1 MWRRNRFAGRIIY
14 FSYIRLLFL
23 HSACRSPNRG
33 GLFFIVKVCVN
44 ETKRS
49 RKETM
54 AKICNK
60 WIPSLIILWL
70 VIGLLAGC
78 ASPAQNVNSNANQ
91 VQASN
96 EGQVGKEAEKA
107 ADEQPTS
114 TPSSGT
120 PEATKSPSEDK
131 DQDKTKAT
139 DNAGDKQVTPSPKP
153 QQTTEP
159 KLEDP
164 KTKPTATAKPNKTD
178 GTVTAKP
185 VTPVATPQPAQTV
198 TISIV
203 ADKDTGTVLAPTA
216 VEFKK
221 DDTVLDVLKKITRK
235 NKIQM
240 EYRGAKGAAYIEGI
254 DNLYEFDLGAKSGWM
269 YRVNGEFPNKGA
281 GSYKVNEGDVIE
293 WLYTT
298 DLGEDIGAKFDE

>member
-1 MWRRNRFAGRIIY
+1 
-14 FSYIRLLFL
+14 
-23 HSACRSPNRG
+23 
-33 GLFFIVKVCVN
+33 
-44 ETKRS
+44 
-49 RKETM
+49 M
-54 AKICNK
+54 AKICKK
-60 WIPSLIILWL
+60 WLPSLIILWL
-70 VIGLLAGC
+70 FIGLLAGC
-78 ASPAQNVNSNANQ
+78 ASPAQNVNSNTNQ
-91 VQASN
+91 VQTSN

-114 TPSSGT
+114 TSASET
-120 PEATKSPSEDK
+120 AEATQLPSEDK
-131 DQDKTKAT
+131 DQAKAT

-153 QQTTEP
+153 KQTNEP
-159 KLEDP
+159 KLDDP
-164 KTKPTATAKPNKTD
+164 KTKPTASAKPNKTD
-178 GTVTAKP
+178 GTTTTKP
-185 VTPVATPQPAQTV
+185 VTPVATPNPVQTV

-203 ADKDTGTVLAPTA
+203 ADKDTGTVLAPTV

-240 EYRGAKGAAYIEGI
+240 EYRGVKGGAYIEGI
-254 DNLYEFDLGAKSGWM
+254 DNIYEFDLGAKSGWM

-281 GSYKVNEGDVIE
+281 GVYKVNEGDVIE

>member
-1 MWRRNRFAGRIIY
+1 MQDASYILVIY
-14 FSYIRLLFL
+14 GCYSYIRHADPLIE
-23 HSACRSPNRG
+23 G

-54 AKICNK
+54 AKICKK
-60 WIPSLIILWL
+60 WLPSLMILWL

-78 ASPAQNVNSNANQ
+78 ASPAQSVNSNTNQ
-91 VQASN
+91 VQTSN
-96 EGQVGKEAEKA
+96 EGQVGQEADKA

-114 TPSSGT
+114 TSAAET
-120 PEATKSPSEDK
+120 AEATQIPSEDK
-131 DQDKTKAT
+131 DQDKAKAT
-139 DNAGDKQVTPSPKP
+139 DNAGDKQVTASPKP
-153 QQTTEP
+153 KQTNEP
-159 KLEDP
+159 KLDDP
-164 KTKPTATAKPNKTD
+164 KTEPTASAKPNKTD
-178 GTVTAKP
+178 SVATAKP
-185 VTPVATPQPAQTV
+185 VTPVATPNPVQTV

-240 EYRGAKGAAYIEGI
+240 EYRGVKGGAYIEGI
-254 DNLYEFDLGAKSGWM
+254 DNIYEFDLGAKSGWM

-281 GSYKVNEGDVIE
+281 GVYKVNEGDVIE